1 MPFKL
6 NNRYSIR
13 QIIRS
18 GGFLLLQAAFF
29 CTLSFAQTNPKDE
42 QMPLDERGK
51 YIHYEVVE
59 AKQIPADSLRSRAAA
74 FLKMK
79 KLSAVKI
86 TAGQVSANGKFLI
99 SKTAFVLTRPSGEAT
114 YNFVFEIKEGK
125 YRFWLSDFVFIPY
138 KRDRYA
144 NFVPSTNKGTPLEND
159 PGKLSGT
166 EWDSYISATTAQSN
180 LFATSFKEF
189 LASEKKIIVQPK
201 VKASVST
208 KNW

>member
-6 NNRYSIR
+6 NNRYSIH

-18 GGFLLLQAAFF
+18 GGFLLLLTSLFS
-29 CTLSFAQTNPKDE
+29 TPTFAQSNPKDE

-59 AKQIPADSLRSRAAA
+59 ARQIPADSLRSRAEG

-79 KLSAVKI
+79 KLAAI
-86 TAGQVSANGKFLI
+86 NATAEQISANGKFLI
-99 SKTAFVLTRPSGEAT
+99 SKTAFVLTRPSGEVLYTFA
-114 YNFVFEIKEGK
+114 FEIKEGK
-125 YRFWLSDFVFIPY
+125 YRFWLSDFMFIPY

-144 NFVPSTNKGTPLEND
+144 NFIPSTNKGTPLESE
-159 PGKLSGT
+159 PGKLSAA
-166 EWDSYISATTAQSN
+166 EWESYIAATAAQAGT
-180 LFATSFKEF
+180 FASGFKEF
-189 LASEKKIIVQPK
+189 LAAERKIIVKPK
-201 VKASVST
+201 VKTSVST